1 MEVMVTEIEDI
12 ESINNLISHV
22 KTAIQC
28 EAFKETLAIVDLN
41 SIEEGVVQ
49 LYIDLICNLALGVEP
64 RTVVTCRPRSSSDDS
79 ISTDDTIVG
88 EKSRAR
94 SKIMIVLDMMI

>member
-1 MEVMVTEIEDI
+1 MQVMVTEIEDI

-49 LYIDLICNLALGVEP
+49 LYVDLICALSSEVKHHMAVASRP
-64 RTVVTCRPRSSSDDS
+64 CITMKVVKLYFFTR
-79 ISTDDTIVG
+79 
-88 EKSRAR
+88 
-94 SKIMIVLDMMI
+94 